1 MLRNSNF
8 IKPSLLIWII
18 GWMIVAIH
26 QIPITIQSLNNPSNW
41 PPEGFVIVENRSGDK
56 IMITEETEEIFN
68 PKNPELCDQN
78 LQQKIY

>member
-18 GWMIVAIH
+18 GWTIVAIH

-56 IMITEETEEIFN
+56 IMITEWVISRLIFL
-68 PKNPELCDQN
+68 PSVSLIRK
-78 LQQKIY
+78 